1 MGKGWRWVAGLAV
14 VGIAAGGVRACQ
26 VIQEQEL
33 AAQRAA
39 NEADPSEPG
48 LTLRDVTLEQADDDG
63 NLLWRVRAVSVTY
76 SPDRAIAVLEQP
88 EGELYQDGE
97 IIYRVSAEAGE
108 VLENGQV
115 VLLQNNIVATGE
127 ENDVVLRGNQLEW
140 RPADDLMTISD
151 GITGS
156 DPQVDAIAET
166 AQVFTREQR
175 VELTGEVLANTI
187 AADEGEPTLKL
198 QATDMTWWIEEER
211 LGSQTP
217 LRIEQIEA
225 GQVTDWVIGDT
236 GEFDLATEVAIL
248 RQNVRMTANDQSLQV
263 ASEEV
268 VWNVPQGD
276 VTLPQPVRIVDAE
289 QGVTV
294 IARRGTMDLNQQIV
308 VLHEQV
314 QATGKNE
321 GSELRSDVLTWT
333 IDTQEII
340 AEGNVDYRQADP
352 PVTVRGPRA
361 VGRLE
366 AQTVVISGGRVV
378 TEIVP
383 NF

>member
-1 MGKGWRWVAGLAV
+1 MGKGWRWIAGIAV
-14 VGIAAGGVRACQ
+14 VGIAAGGIRACQ
-26 VIQEQEL
+26 VIQEREL
-33 AAQRAA
+33 AAQQAA

-48 LTLRDVTLEQADDDG
+48 LTLRDVTLEQSDDDG
-63 NLLWRVRAVSVTY
+63 NLLWRIKAVSVTY
-76 SPDRAIAVLEQP
+76 SPDREIAVLEEP
-88 EGELYQDGE
+88 DGELYQDGE
-97 IIYRVSAEAGE
+97 IIYRVSAQAGE

-115 VLLQNNIVATGE
+115 VLLQDNIVATGE
-127 ENDVVLRGNQLEW
+127 ENEVVLRGNQLEW
-140 RPADDLMTISD
+140 RPSEDLMTISD
-151 GITGS
+151 GITGNN
-156 DPQVDAIAET
+156 PQVDATAES

-175 VELTGEVLANTI
+175 VELIGEVLANTI
-187 AADEGEPTLKL
+187 AEAEGEPTLKL

-211 LGSQTP
+211 LASETP

-225 GQVTDWVIGDT
+225 GQVTDWVAGDT
-236 GEFDLATEVAIL
+236 GEFDLATEVATL
-248 RQNVRMTANDQSLQV
+248 RQNVQMTANDQSLQV
-263 ASEEV
+263 ASEEL
-268 VWNVPQGD
+268 VWNVPQAE
-276 VTLPQPVRIVDAE
+276 VTLPQPVRIIDAE

-294 IARRGTMDLNQQIV
+294 IARRGTMDLDRQVV
-308 VLHEQV
+308 VLREQV
-314 QATGKNE
+314 QATGRND

-333 IDTQEII
+333 VDTQEIV

>member
-14 VGIAAGGVRACQ
+14 IGIAAGGIRACQ

-63 NLLWRVRAVSVTY
+63 NLLWRVKAASVTY
-76 SPDRAIAVLEQP
+76 SPDREIAVLEKP
-88 EGELYQDGE
+88 DGELYQDGE

-115 VLLQNNIVATGE
+115 VLLQDNIVATGE
-127 ENDVVLRGNQLEW
+127 ENDVVMRGNQLEW
-140 RPADDLMTISD
+140 RPSDELMTISE
-151 GITGS
+151 GITGTDS
-156 DPQVDAIAET
+156 QVEATAET

-187 AADEGEPTLKL
+187 AEAEGDSTLKL
-198 QATDMTWWIEEER
+198 QAADMTWWIDQER
-211 LGSQTP
+211 LASDTP

-225 GQVTDWVIGDT
+225 GRVTDWVTGDT
-236 GEFDLATEVAIL
+236 GEFDLATEVATM
-248 RQNVRMTANDQSLQV
+248 RRNVRMATNDQSLRL
-263 ASEEV
+263 ASEV
-268 VWNVPQGD
+268 AVWNVPQAE
-276 VTLPQPVRIVDAE
+276 VTLPQPVRIVDNE

-294 IARRGTMDLNQQIV
+294 AARQGKMDLDRQVV
-308 VLHEQV
+308 VLREQV

-321 GSELRSDVLTWT
+321 GSELRSDRLTWT
-333 IDTQEII
+333 VNTQEII

>member
-1 MGKGWRWVAGLAV
+1 MGKGWRWIAGLAV
-14 VGIAAGGVRACQ
+14 VGIAAGGIRACQ
-26 VIQEQEL
+26 VIQEREL
-33 AAQRAA
+33 AAQQAA

-48 LTLRDVTLEQADDDG
+48 LTLRDVTLEQSDDDG
-63 NLLWRVRAVSVTY
+63 NLLWRIKAVSVTY
-76 SPDRAIAVLEQP
+76 SPDREIAVLEEP
-88 EGELYQDGE
+88 NGELYQDGE
-97 IIYRVSAEAGE
+97 IIYRVSAQAGE

-115 VLLQNNIVATGE
+115 VLLQDNIVATGE

-140 RPADDLMTISD
+140 RPSEDLMTISD
-151 GITGS
+151 GITGNN
-156 DPQVDAIAET
+156 PQVDATAES
-166 AQVFTREQR
+166 AQVLTREQR
-175 VELTGEVLANTI
+175 VELMGEVLANTI
-187 AADEGEPTLKL
+187 PEAEGEPTLKL

-211 LGSQTP
+211 LASETP

-225 GQVTDWVIGDT
+225 GQVTDWVAGDT
-236 GEFDLATEVAIL
+236 GEFDLATEVATL
-248 RQNVRMTANDQSLQV
+248 RQNVQMTANDQSLQV

-268 VWNVPQGD
+268 VWNVPQAE
-276 VTLPQPVRIVDAE
+276 VTLPQPVRIIDAE

-294 IARRGTMDLNQQIV
+294 IARRGTMDLDRQVV
-308 VLHEQV
+308 VLREQV
-314 QATGKNE
+314 QATGRND

-333 IDTQEII
+333 VDTQEIV